1 MSTSI
6 QYRALKRILE
16 NKDKDVQAA
25 LALGV
30 ISCAE
35 AILNRRGSYG
45 RGHIPGGQIWLND
58 ELWDIFMDEEFANY
72 YDLLLQHEG
81 NADDECQLLANY
93 WIMILANTGQPR
105 YMPII
110 KHLAE
115 VNCYGL

>member
-1 MSTSI
+1 MTQPSI

-16 NKDKDVQAA
+16 SKDKDVQSA
-25 LALGV
+25 LALRV

-35 AILNRRGSYG
+35 AVLNRSGTYG
-45 RGHIPGGQIWLND
+45 RARGDIWLND

-93 WIMILANTGQPR
+93 WIMTLANTGQPR
-105 YMPII
+105 YLPII